1 MRRIAIQLVDVV
13 RAGKSWITAASTPI
27 VVMISATLHASRAT
41 ITAVITSW
49 GLVILAAANLLF
61 ISVSAI

>member
-1 MRRIAIQLVDVV
+1 M
-13 RAGKSWITAASTPI
+13 AASKPV